1 MNVTR
6 DVIIDLLPLVLAG
19 EGSDDSKALVRAY
32 LEQDPELARI
42 ARARAPRLPSEGTP
56 PLPAKEVEMKTL
68 ERTKKLLTWRSVAI
82 GCGVFFA
89 LFPVVFSSGARRV
102 YWLPLESPMGAAVSA
117 GLALLFWAGFFW
129 MRRKLRVKG
138 R

>member
-19 EGSDDSKALVRAY
+19 EGSADSKALVEAY

-42 ARARAPRLPSEGTP
+42 ARARAPRLPSEGAP
-56 PLPAKEVEMKTL
+56 PPPAKEVEMKTL
-68 ERTKKLLTWRSVAI
+68 ERTKRLLTWRSVAI
-82 GCGVFFA
+82 GCGVFFG
-89 LFPVVFSSGARRV
+89 LFPVVISSGRRV
-102 YWLPLESPMGAAVSA
+102 SWFPLESPMGAAISA

-129 MRRKLRVKG
+129 MRRRLRVKG
-138 R
+138 S